1 MTIELMMPSNHL
13 SLYRPF
19 LLPLIFLTIR
29 VFSNESALCIMW
41 SKYWSFSFSIIFVLP
56 VNIQGWFPLGSTGLV
71 SLLSKGLSRVFF
83 SPTIWRHHF
92 SSTTGFQHSAFFMAH
107 LSYLYTTAGKTVDL
121 TIWTFVSKV
130 MSLLSNTLSSLVI
143 AFLLSIKH
151 LLILWL
157 QSPSTVILE
166 PPNIKSAT
174 VPTFYPSIFYEV
186 MGPDATI
193 LVFWMLTFKPTSL
206 LFHLHQEAL

>member
-1 MTIELMMPSNHL
+1 
-13 SLYRPF
+13 
-19 LLPLIFLTIR
+19 
-29 VFSNESALCIMW
+29 
-41 SKYWSFSFSIIFVLP
+41 
-56 VNIQGWFPLGSTGLV
+56 
-71 SLLSKGLSRVFF
+71 
-83 SPTIWRHHF
+83 
-92 SSTTGFQHSAFFMAH
+92 MAH

-143 AFLLSIKH
+143 AFLLSIKY

-174 VPTFYPSIFYEV
+174 VPTFSPSIFYEV
-186 MGPDATI
+186 MGPDAMI
-193 LVFWMLTFKPTSL
+193 LVF
-206 LFHLHQEAL
+206 